1 VPTRLLSL
9 QLFLAI
15 AVARARN
22 DPPSSSERAWLSRG
36 LFNYENE
43 PGEAAPTPEDASA
56 LDASHTILHNSIMK
70 RSPVIGVV
78 PQFFMII
85 GIAFARDD
93 APPSPVRPWAPP
105 PLPTYEGE
113 LRHYKL
119 TDAERRYYPAIDPHK
134 TYNLAELIDI
144 AQRSNPETR
153 VAWERARQA
162 AAAVGLTES
171 AYYPYLVAAAAGGY
185 DRAFIPFPTLRV
197 KQQTPPTNGNLPN
210 VEIVGGGTLI
220 TESLLAR
227 AELNAKWL
235 LLDFGERKATRAAA
249 REQLMMANVGFNG
262 THQKIVF
269 DVTDRFYQLGNA
281 RQKVMVTQSA
291 LDAAKT
297 VEQAAQARFDNG
309 LATKPE
315 LLQAQQQSA
324 QSNFDVQA
332 SLGAESDARVALIES
347 IGLLPTVSLKVADL
361 PEQSDRGRQTAD
373 SVGELITKALSQR
386 PDLVAKL
393 ANVRAKEQ
401 GILKVRA
408 EYYPKVTLDAH
419 VSETDLQVSVAKSDY
434 FGGTRPTFGAFLTMN
449 VPIFDGFARRHK
461 LDMAEAD
468 LHQAENELAGAR
480 DSAARDVWKA
490 YTGYRTALKK
500 QDAAEKLL
508 TASKSA
514 FDAVL
519 DSYKQG
525 LSTYTEVVTAER
537 NLTSALAT
545 SHDTQSAIYTSQAAL
560 ALSVGDLARP
570 VPSLV
575 RQPRR

>member
-1 VPTRLLSL
+1 MKSYCEIRGVLVKISFIGAT
-9 QLFLAI
+9 QLFA
-15 AVARARN
+15 
-22 DPPSSSERAWLSRG
+22 
-36 LFNYENE
+36 
-43 PGEAAPTPEDASA
+43 T
-56 LDASHTILHNSIMK
+56 
-70 RSPVIGVV
+70 IGV
-78 PQFFMII
+78 
-85 GIAFARDD
+85 ALARDD
-93 APPSPVRPWAPP
+93 PPPSPVRPWAPP
-105 PLPTYEGE
+105 ALPRYEGE
-113 LRHYKL
+113 LRQYEP
-119 TDAERRYYPAIDPHK
+119 TEAERRYLPAIDPRK
-134 TYNLAELIDI
+134 IYNLAELIDI

-153 VAWERARQA
+153 VAWERARMA
-162 AAAVGLTES
+162 AAAVGLTAS
-171 AYYPYLVAAAAGGY
+171 AYYPYIVGAAAGGY
-185 DRAFIPFPTLRV
+185 DRAFIPFPELRTNLQ
-197 KQQTPPTNGNLPN
+197 KPPTNGNLPN
-210 VEIVGGGTLI
+210 VDIVGGGTLI

-235 LLDFGERKATRAAA
+235 LIDFGERNAIRAAA
-249 REQLMMANVGFNG
+249 REKLMMANVGFNG

-269 DVTDRFYQLGNA
+269 DVTDRFYQLGTA
-281 RQKVMVTQSA
+281 RQKVMVTKSA

-297 VEQAAQARFDNG
+297 VEEAAQTRFDNG

-324 QSNFDVQA
+324 QSNFDLEA

-347 IGLLPTVSLKVADL
+347 IGLMPAVQLKVADL
-361 PEQSDRGRQTAD
+361 PRQSGFDSQTED
-373 SVGELITKALSQR
+373 SVGELITKALAQR

-393 ANVRAKEQ
+393 ANVRSKEYEIRQ
-401 GILKVRA
+401 IRA
-408 EYYPKVTLDAH
+408 EYYPKVTLDTH
-419 VSETDLQVSVAKSDY
+419 FTETDLQVSVAKSDY

-468 LHQAENELAGAR
+468 LRQAENELAGAR

-490 YTGYRTALKK
+490 YTDYRTALKK

-508 TASKSA
+508 AASTSA

-519 DSYKQG
+519 ESYKQG

-537 NLTSALAT
+537 NLTSARAT
-545 SHDTQSAIYTSQAAL
+545 SHDTWSAIYTSQAAL

-570 VPSLV
+570 APPLV

>member
-1 VPTRLLSL
+1 MKRCCEIREVLVNVSFIGAT
-9 QLFLAI
+9 QLFL
-15 AVARARN
+15 
-22 DPPSSSERAWLSRG
+22 
-36 LFNYENE
+36 
-43 PGEAAPTPEDASA
+43 
-56 LDASHTILHNSIMK
+56 M
-70 RSPVIGVV
+70 
-78 PQFFMII
+78 I
-85 GIAFARDD
+85 GIALARDD
-93 APPSPVRPWAPP
+93 PPPSPVRPWAPP
-105 PLPTYEGE
+105 SLPRYEGE
-113 LRHYKL
+113 LRQYEP
-119 TDAERRYYPAIDPHK
+119 TEAEQRYLPTIDPRK
-134 TYNLAELIDI
+134 TYNLADLIDI

-153 VAWERARQA
+153 VAWERARMA

-171 AYYPYLVAAAAGGY
+171 AYYPYIVAAAAGGF
-185 DRAFIPFPTLRV
+185 DRAFIPFPTLRTTQ
-197 KQQTPPTNGNLPN
+197 KPPSNGNLPN

-220 TESLLAR
+220 TQSLLAR
-227 AELNAKWL
+227 GELNAKWL
-235 LLDFGERKATRAAA
+235 LLDFGERKATREAA

-269 DVTDRFYQLGNA
+269 DVTDRFYQLGTA

-324 QSNFDVQA
+324 QSNFDLEA
-332 SLGAESDARVALIES
+332 SRGAESDARVALIES
-347 IGLLPTVSLKVADL
+347 IGLMPMVSLKVADL
-361 PEQSDRGRQTAD
+361 PSKSRVDFQTED
-373 SVGELITKALSQR
+373 SVGELMAKALSQR

-393 ANVRAKEQ
+393 ANVRSKEQ
-401 GILKVRA
+401 EIRKIRS

-419 VSETDLQVSVAKSDY
+419 LSETELQVSVKNSDY
-434 FGGTRPTFGAFLTMN
+434 FGGADYTLGAFLTME

-480 DSAARDVWKA
+480 DSAAREVWKA
-490 YTGYRTALKK
+490 YTDYKTALKK

-519 DSYKQG
+519 ESYKQG
-525 LSTYTEVVTAER
+525 LSTYPEVVSAER
-537 NLTSALAT
+537 NLTSAQAT
-545 SHDTQSAIYTSQAAL
+545 RHDTLASIYTSQAAL

-570 VPSLV
+570 APPLV

>member
-1 VPTRLLSL
+1 MK
-9 QLFLAI
+9 
-15 AVARARN
+15 
-22 DPPSSSERAWLSRG
+22 AWRG
-36 LFNYENE
+36 F
-43 PGEAAPTPEDASA
+43 PQ
-56 LDASHTILHNSIMK
+56 
-70 RSPVIGVV
+70 GVV
-78 PQFFMII
+78 QISFII
-85 GIAFARDD
+85 AAESLVIVGIGFARDEP
-93 APPSPVRPWAPP
+93 PPSPVRPWAPP
-105 PLPTYEGE
+105 ALPRYEGE
-113 LRHYKL
+113 LRQYQP
-119 TDAERRYYPAIDPHK
+119 TEAERRNLPAIDPHK

-171 AYYPYLVAAAAGGY
+171 AYYPYIVAAAVGGY

-197 KQQTPPTNGNLPN
+197 KQQQPPTNGNLPN

-220 TESLLAR
+220 TQSLLAR
-227 AELNAKWL
+227 GELNAKWL
-235 LLDFGERKATRAAA
+235 LLDFGERKATTAAA
-249 REQLMMANVGFNG
+249 REKLLMANVGFNG

-269 DVTDRFYQLGNA
+269 DVTDRFYQLGTA

-291 LDAAKT
+291 LDASKT
-297 VEQAAQARFDNG
+297 VEQAAQARFDTG

-324 QSNFDVQA
+324 QSNFDLQA

-347 IGLLPTVSLKVADL
+347 IGLLPTVQLKVADL
-361 PEQSDRGRQTAD
+361 PQQNGLDAQTD
-373 SVGELITKALSQR
+373 SVGELITKALAQR

-393 ANVRAKEQ
+393 ANVRSKEYE
-401 GILKVRA
+401 IRRVRA
-408 EYYPKVTLDAH
+408 EYYPKVTLDTH
-419 VSETDLQVSVAKSDY
+419 LTETDLQVSVAKSDY

-480 DSAARDVWKA
+480 GSAARDVWKA
-490 YTGYRTALKK
+490 YTDYRTALKK

-519 DSYKQG
+519 ESYKQG
-525 LSTYTEVVTAER
+525 LSTYPRSEER
-537 NLTSALAT
+537 R
-545 SHDTQSAIYTSQAAL
+545 
-560 ALSVGDLARP
+560 VGKECRSRWSP
-570 VPSLV
+570 YH
-575 RQPRR
+575 

>member
-1 VPTRLLSL
+1 MKYTKSSRRTLRVPVSL
-9 QLFLAI
+9 IGQVFLAI
-15 AVARARN
+15 SVAQARN
-22 DPPSSSERAWLSRG
+22 
-36 LFNYENE
+36 
-43 PGEAAPTPEDASA
+43 
-56 LDASHTILHNSIMK
+56 
-70 RSPVIGVV
+70 
-78 PQFFMII
+78 
-85 GIAFARDD
+85 D
-93 APPSPVRPWAPP
+93 APPSSDKAWLPP
-105 PLPTYEGE
+105 KLSDYENQLAGQRFHE
-113 LRHYKL
+113 
-119 TDAERRYYPAIDPHK
+119 AETGSRVSINPRK

-171 AYYPYLVAAAAGGY
+171 AYYPYLVATAAGGY

-197 KQQTPPTNGNLPN
+197 KQQTPSANGNLPN

-235 LLDFGERKATRAAA
+235 LLDFGERKATTAAA

-332 SLGAESDARVALIES
+332 SLGSESDARVALIES
-347 IGLLPTVSLKVADL
+347 IGLLPTVLLKVADL
-361 PEQSDRGRQTAD
+361 PERSHLAAQTAD
-373 SVGELITKALSQR
+373 SVGELITKALAQR

-393 ANVRAKEQ
+393 ANARSKEYE
-401 GILKVRA
+401 IRRIRA
-408 EYYPKVTLDAH
+408 EYYPKVTFDTH
-419 VSETDLQVSVAKSDY
+419 FTETDLQVSVAKSDY

-490 YTGYRTALKK
+490 YTGYRTAL
-500 QDAAEKLL
+500 
-508 TASKSA
+508 
-514 FDAVL
+514 
-519 DSYKQG
+519 
-525 LSTYTEVVTAER
+525 
-537 NLTSALAT
+537 N
-545 SHDTQSAIYTSQAAL
+545 
-560 ALSVGDLARP
+560 
-570 VPSLV
+570 
-575 RQPRR
+575 

>member
-1 VPTRLLSL
+1 MKPWCGFPPAVVQISL
-9 QLFLAI
+9 I
-15 AVARARN
+15 VVAE
-22 DPPSSSERAWLSRG
+22 SLV
-36 LFNYENE
+36 
-43 PGEAAPTPEDASA
+43 
-56 LDASHTILHNSIMK
+56 IVSI
-70 RSPVIGVV
+70 G
-78 PQFFMII
+78 
-85 GIAFARDD
+85 FARDD
-93 APPSPVRPWAPP
+93 SPPSPVRPWAPP
-105 PLPTYEGE
+105 ALPRYEGE
-113 LRHYKL
+113 LRQYEP
-119 TDAERRYYPAIDPHK
+119 TEAERRYLPTIDPRK

-171 AYYPYLVAAAAGGY
+171 AYYPYIVAAAVGGY
-185 DRAFIPFPTLRV
+185 DRAFIPFPTLRTT
-197 KQQTPPTNGNLPN
+197 QRPPSNGNLPN

-220 TESLLAR
+220 AESLLAR

-235 LLDFGERKATRAAA
+235 LIDFGERSATRAAA
-249 REQLMMANVGFNG
+249 REKLMMANVGFNG

-269 DVTDRFYQLGNA
+269 DVTDHFYQLGTA

-291 LDAAKT
+291 LEAAKT
-297 VEQAAQARFDNG
+297 VEQAAQARFDTG

-324 QSNFDVQA
+324 QSNFDLEA
-332 SLGAESDARVALIES
+332 SRGAESDARVALIES
-347 IGLLPTVSLKVADL
+347 IGLLPNVSLKVADL
-361 PEQSDRGRQTAD
+361 PEKSHLNAQTEE
-373 SVGELITKALSQR
+373 SVGDLITKALAQR

-393 ANVRAKEQ
+393 ANVRSKEYEIRQ
-401 GILKVRA
+401 IRA

-419 VSETDLQVSVAKSDY
+419 ASETELQVSIANSDF
-434 FGGTRPTFGAFLTMN
+434 FGGARPTFGVSLNAE

-480 DSAARDVWKA
+480 DSAAREVWKT
-490 YTGYRTALKK
+490 YTDYRTALKK

-537 NLTSALAT
+537 NLTAALAT
-545 SHDTQSAIYTSQAAL
+545 SHDTQAAIYTTQAAL

-570 VPSLV
+570 TRPVV
-575 RQPRR
+575 KQPRR

>member
-1 VPTRLLSL
+1 MKPWWGLS
-9 QLFLAI
+9 Q
-15 AVARARN
+15 
-22 DPPSSSERAWLSRG
+22 
-36 LFNYENE
+36 
-43 PGEAAPTPEDASA
+43 
-56 LDASHTILHNSIMK
+56 
-70 RSPVIGVV
+70 GVV
-78 PQFFMII
+78 QTSFIVVAESLVI
-85 GIAFARDD
+85 VGIAFARDEP
-93 APPSPVRPWAPP
+93 PPSPVRPWAPRA
-105 PLPTYEGE
+105 LPRYEGE
-113 LRHYKL
+113 LRQYQP
-119 TDAERRYYPAIDPHK
+119 TEAERRYLPAIDPRK

-144 AQRSNPETR
+144 AQRSNPETH

-249 REQLMMANVGFNG
+249 RERLMMANVGFNG

-332 SLGAESDARVALIES
+332 SLGVESDARVALIES

-361 PEQSDRGRQTAD
+361 PEKGHLDAQTAD

-401 GILKVRA
+401 GILQIRA

-419 VSETDLQVSVAKSDY
+419 VSETELDVSVANSDF
-434 FGGTRPTFGAFLTMN
+434 FGGARPTFGAFLTMN
-449 VPIFDGFARRHK
+449 VPIFDGFARRYK

-500 QDAAEKLL
+500 QDAAEKLV

-537 NLTSALAT
+537 NLTAALAT
-545 SHDTQSAIYTSQAAL
+545 SHDTQAAIYTTQATL

-570 VPSLV
+570 APPLV
-575 RQPRR
+575 RKPRR

>member
-1 VPTRLLSL
+1 MKRCCEIREVLVKIFFIGAT
-9 QLFLAI
+9 QLFA
-15 AVARARN
+15 
-22 DPPSSSERAWLSRG
+22 
-36 LFNYENE
+36 
-43 PGEAAPTPEDASA
+43 
-56 LDASHTILHNSIMK
+56 M
-70 RSPVIGVV
+70 
-78 PQFFMII
+78 I
-85 GIAFARDD
+85 GIALGRDD
-93 APPSPVRPWAPP
+93 PPPSPMRPWAPST
-105 PLPTYEGE
+105 LPTYEGE
-113 LRHYKL
+113 LRQYQP
-119 TDAERRYYPAIDPHK
+119 TEAERRYLPAIDPRK

-153 VAWERARQA
+153 VAWERARMA

-171 AYYPYLVAAAAGGY
+171 AYYPYIVAAAAGGY
-185 DRAFIPFPTLRV
+185 DRAFIPFPTLRTT
-197 KQQTPPTNGNLPN
+197 QRPPANGNLPN
-210 VEIVGGGTLI
+210 VEVVGGGTLI

-235 LLDFGERKATRAAA
+235 LIDFGERSAIRAAA
-249 REQLMMANVGFNG
+249 REKLMMANVGFNG

-269 DVTDRFYQLGNA
+269 DVTDRFYQLGTA

-297 VEQAAQARFDNG
+297 VEEAAQARFDTG

-324 QSNFDVQA
+324 QSNFDLQA

-347 IGLLPTVSLKVADL
+347 IGLMPAVQLKVADF
-361 PEQSDRGRQTAD
+361 PRQSGLNIGTED
-373 SVGELITKALSQR
+373 SVGELISRALAQR

-393 ANVRAKEQ
+393 ANVRSKEYEIRQ
-401 GILKVRA
+401 IRA
-408 EYYPKVTLDAH
+408 EYYPKVTLDTH
-419 VSETDLQVSVAKSDY
+419 FSETDLQVSVAKSDY

-461 LDMAEAD
+461 LDIAEAD

-500 QDAAEKLL
+500 QDAAEKLV

-519 DSYKQG
+519 ESYKQG

-537 NLTSALAT
+537 NLSAALAT
-545 SHDTQSAIYTSQAAL
+545 SHDTQAAIYTTQAAL

-570 VPSLV
+570 APPVV
-575 RQPRR
+575 RQPHR

>member
-1 VPTRLLSL
+1 MKYTKPSQRTLRVPVSL
-9 QLFLAI
+9 IGQVFLAI
-15 AVARARN
+15 SVAQARN
-22 DPPSSSERAWLSRG
+22 DAPPRSDKAWLPPKLSD
-36 LFNYENE
+36 YENQLA
-43 PGEAAPTPEDASA
+43 GQRFHEAETGSRV
-56 LDASHTILHNSIMK
+56 SINP
-70 RSPVIGVV
+70 R
-78 PQFFMII
+78 
-85 GIAFARDD
+85 
-93 APPSPVRPWAPP
+93 
-105 PLPTYEGE
+105 
-113 LRHYKL
+113 
-119 TDAERRYYPAIDPHK
+119 K
-134 TYNLAELIDI
+134 TYHLAELIGI

-249 REQLMMANVGFNG
+249 REQLMTANVGFNG

-291 LDAAKT
+291 LDAAKI

-361 PEQSDRGRQTAD
+361 PEKSHLDAQTED
-373 SVGELITKALSQR
+373 SVGELITKALAQR

-393 ANVRAKEQ
+393 ANARSKEYE
-401 GILKVRA
+401 IRRIRA
-408 EYYPKVTLDAH
+408 EYYPKVTFDTH
-419 VSETDLQVSVAKSDY
+419 FTETDLQVSVAKSDY

-449 VPIFDGFARRHK
+449 GPI
-461 LDMAEAD
+461 
-468 LHQAENELAGAR
+468 
-480 DSAARDVWKA
+480 
-490 YTGYRTALKK
+490 
-500 QDAAEKLL
+500 
-508 TASKSA
+508 
-514 FDAVL
+514 
-519 DSYKQG
+519 
-525 LSTYTEVVTAER
+525 
-537 NLTSALAT
+537 
-545 SHDTQSAIYTSQAAL
+545 
-560 ALSVGDLARP
+560 
-570 VPSLV
+570 
-575 RQPRR
+575 

>member
-1 VPTRLLSL
+1 M
-9 QLFLAI
+9 A
-15 AVARARN
+15 
-22 DPPSSSERAWLSRG
+22 
-36 LFNYENE
+36 
-43 PGEAAPTPEDASA
+43 ASA
-56 LDASHTILHNSIMK
+56 LDAFHTILHNRIMK
-70 RSPVIGVV
+70 RSPLIGVV

-85 GIAFARDD
+85 AIAFARDD
-93 APPSPVRPWAPP
+93 APPSSVRPWAPP
-105 PLPTYEGE
+105 SLPRYEGE
-113 LRHYKL
+113 LRQYQP
-119 TDAERRYYPAIDPHK
+119 TEAERRYLPPIDPRK

-153 VAWERARQA
+153 VAWERARMA

-171 AYYPYLVAAAAGGY
+171 AYYPYIVAAAAGGY
-185 DRAFIPFPTLRV
+185 DRPFVPFPTLRV

-235 LLDFGERKATRAAA
+235 LLDFAERKATRAAA

-269 DVTDRFYQLGNA
+269 DVTDRFYQLGTA

-291 LDAAKT
+291 LDASQS

-332 SLGAESDARVALIES
+332 TLGAQSDARVALIES

-361 PEQSDRGRQTAD
+361 PEQSYRNRQTAD

-461 LDMAEAD
+461 LDMADAE

-490 YTGYRTALKK
+490 YTGYRTAIKK
-500 QDAAEKLL
+500 QDAAEKLV

-519 DSYKQG
+519 ESYKQG

-570 VPSLV
+570 APILV
-575 RQPRR
+575 RPRR

>member
-1 VPTRLLSL
+1 
-9 QLFLAI
+9 
-15 AVARARN
+15 
-22 DPPSSSERAWLSRG
+22 
-36 LFNYENE
+36 
-43 PGEAAPTPEDASA
+43 
-56 LDASHTILHNSIMK
+56 MK
-70 RSPVIGVV
+70 RCCEIREVLVKISFIGAT
-78 PQFFMII
+78 QLLATI
-85 GIAFARDD
+85 GIALARDD
-93 APPSPVRPWAPP
+93 PPPSPVRPWAPP
-105 PLPTYEGE
+105 TLPRYEGE
-113 LRHYKL
+113 LRQYQP
-119 TDAERRYYPAIDPHK
+119 TEAERRYLPAIDSRK

-153 VAWERARQA
+153 VAWERARMA

-171 AYYPYLVAAAAGGY
+171 AYYPYIVAAAAGGY
-185 DRAFIPFPTLRV
+185 DRAFIPFPTLRTT
-197 KQQTPPTNGNLPN
+197 QRPPSNGNLPN

-235 LLDFGERKATRAAA
+235 LIDFGERSAIRAAA
-249 REQLMMANVGFNG
+249 REKLMMANVGFNG

-269 DVTDRFYQLGNA
+269 DVTDRFYQLGTA

-297 VEQAAQARFDNG
+297 VEQAAQARFDTG

-324 QSNFDVQA
+324 QSNFDLQA

-361 PEQSDRGRQTAD
+361 PEKSHLNAQTEE
-373 SVGELITKALSQR
+373 SVGDLITKALAQR

-393 ANVRAKEQ
+393 ANVRSKGYE
-401 GILKVRA
+401 IRRIRA
-408 EYYPKVTLDAH
+408 EYYPKVTLDTH
-419 VSETDLQVSVAKSDY
+419 FTETDLQVSVEKSDY

-461 LDMAEAD
+461 LDVAEAD
-468 LHQAENELAGAR
+468 LRQAENELAGAR
-480 DSAARDVWKA
+480 DSAAREVWKA
-490 YTGYRTALKK
+490 YTDYTTALKK

-519 DSYKQG
+519 ESYKQG
-525 LSTYTEVVTAER
+525 LSTYPEVVSTER
-537 NLTSALAT
+537 NLTAALAT
-545 SHDTQSAIYTSQAAL
+545 SHDTKAAIYTTQAAL

-570 VPSLV
+570 APPLA

>member
-1 VPTRLLSL
+1 MKRCYEIREVLVKISFIGATQLLATIGVA
-9 QLFLAI
+9 LA
-15 AVARARN
+15 R
-22 DPPSSSERAWLSRG
+22 DDPPPSS
-36 LFNYENE
+36 
-43 PGEAAPTPEDASA
+43 
-56 LDASHTILHNSIMK
+56 
-70 RSPVIGVV
+70 
-78 PQFFMII
+78 
-85 GIAFARDD
+85 
-93 APPSPVRPWAPP
+93 VRPWAPP
-105 PLPTYEGE
+105 SLPRYEGE
-113 LRHYKL
+113 LRQYQP
-119 TDAERRYYPAIDPHK
+119 TEGERRYLPVIDPRK

-153 VAWERARQA
+153 VAWERARMA

-171 AYYPYLVAAAAGGY
+171 PYYPYIVAAAVGGY
-185 DRAFIPFPTLRV
+185 DRAFIPFPTLRTTL
-197 KQQTPPTNGNLPN
+197 QPPPTNGNLPN

-220 TESLLAR
+220 TQSLLAR

-235 LLDFGERKATRAAA
+235 LLDFGERKATTAAA
-249 REQLMMANVGFNG
+249 REQLMTANVGFNG

-291 LDAAKT
+291 LDAAKI
-297 VEQAAQARFDNG
+297 VDQAAQAGFDNG

-361 PEQSDRGRQTAD
+361 PAKSGVDAGTED
-373 SVGELITKALSQR
+373 SVGELIAKALSQR

-393 ANVRAKEQ
+393 ANVHGKEQ
-401 GILKVRA
+401 EIRRVRA

-419 VSETDLQVSVAKSDY
+419 ASETDLQVSVAKSDY
-434 FGGTRPTFGAFLTMN
+434 FGGTRPTLGVFLN
-449 VPIFDGFARRHK
+449 AEVPIFDGFARRHK

-480 DSAARDVWKA
+480 DSAAREVWKA
-490 YTGYRTALKK
+490 YTDYRTALKK

-519 DSYKQG
+519 ESYKQG
-525 LSTYTEVVTAER
+525 LSTYPEVASAER
-537 NLTSALAT
+537 KIGRA
-545 SHDTQSAIYTSQAAL
+545 H
-560 ALSVGDLARP
+560 V
-570 VPSLV
+570 
-575 RQPRR
+575 

>member
-1 VPTRLLSL
+1 MKRCYEIREVLVKISFIGAM
-9 QLFLAI
+9 QLFATIRIALA
-15 AVARARN
+15 R
-22 DPPSSSERAWLSRG
+22 DDPPPSS
-36 LFNYENE
+36 
-43 PGEAAPTPEDASA
+43 
-56 LDASHTILHNSIMK
+56 
-70 RSPVIGVV
+70 
-78 PQFFMII
+78 
-85 GIAFARDD
+85 
-93 APPSPVRPWAPP
+93 VRPWAPP
-105 PLPTYEGE
+105 KLSDYENQRAGQRFHE
-113 LRHYKL
+113 
-119 TDAERRYYPAIDPHK
+119 AETGSRVSINPRK

-269 DVTDRFYQLGNA
+269 DVTDRFYQLGTA

-297 VEQAAQARFDNG
+297 VEQAAQARFENG

-324 QSNFDVQA
+324 QSNFDLQA

-347 IGLLPTVSLKVADL
+347 IGLLPTVQLKVADL
-361 PEQSDRGRQTAD
+361 SPRSGLDSQSED
-373 SVGELITKALSQR
+373 SVGELITKALAQR

-393 ANVRAKEQ
+393 ANVRSKEYE
-401 GILKVRA
+401 IRKIRA
-408 EYYPKVTLDAH
+408 EYYPKVTLDTH
-419 VSETDLQVSVAKSDY
+419 FTETDLQVSVAKSDY

-468 LHQAENELAGAR
+468 LHQAE
-480 DSAARDVWKA
+480 K
-490 YTGYRTALKK
+490 
-500 QDAAEKLL
+500 
-508 TASKSA
+508 
-514 FDAVL
+514 
-519 DSYKQG
+519 
-525 LSTYTEVVTAER
+525 
-537 NLTSALAT
+537 
-545 SHDTQSAIYTSQAAL
+545 
-560 ALSVGDLARP
+560 
-570 VPSLV
+570 
-575 RQPRR
+575 

>member
-1 VPTRLLSL
+1 MKRCYEIREVLVKISFIGAT
-9 QLFLAI
+9 QLFATIGIALA
-15 AVARARN
+15 R
-22 DPPSSSERAWLSRG
+22 DDPPPSS
-36 LFNYENE
+36 
-43 PGEAAPTPEDASA
+43 
-56 LDASHTILHNSIMK
+56 
-70 RSPVIGVV
+70 
-78 PQFFMII
+78 
-85 GIAFARDD
+85 
-93 APPSPVRPWAPP
+93 VRPWAPP
-105 PLPTYEGE
+105 ALPRYEGE

-119 TDAERRYYPAIDPHK
+119 TDAERRYYPAIDPRK

-235 LLDFGERKATRAAA
+235 LLDFGERKAIRAAA

-269 DVTDRFYQLGNA
+269 DVTDGFYQLGTA

-361 PEQSDRGRQTAD
+361 PEKSHLNAQSED
-373 SVGELITKALSQR
+373 SVGTLITKALAQR

-393 ANVRAKEQ
+393 ANTRSKEYE
-401 GILKVRA
+401 IRKIRA

-419 VSETDLQVSVAKSDY
+419 LTETDLQVSVAKSDY
-434 FGGTRPTFGAFLTMN
+434 FGGTRPTLGAFLTMN
-449 VPIFDGFARRHK
+449 VPIVNRSGSAPK

-519 DSYKQG
+519 ESYKQG

-537 NLTSALAT
+537 NLTAALAT
-545 SHDTQSAIYTSQAAL
+545 SNDTQAAIYTTQAAL
-560 ALSVGDLARP
+560 SLIVGDLARP
-570 VPSLV
+570 APPLV
-575 RQPRR
+575 RNPRR